1 MKSSFMVANRQLM
14 IRLAYAFGF
23 FIVATLLFG
32 ILADKVTES
41 ATASLDTSA
50 LLWINSH
57 TSAGLDVFF
66 VTITDLGGAIAVA
79 SISLALVIYYIVK
92 KRYHRA
98 VFVAAAVGGAALLNL
113 LLKLV
118 FERERPDLWE
128 VLITETSFSFPSGH
142 AMASSALALTIVAL
156 AWKTKWRYAIVF
168 AACLYGLL
176 IGFSR
181 LYLGVHFPTDI
192 IGGWI
197 VSAAWVAVVTAI
209 MYTYVFRKYHP
220 SQSADKAH
228 L

>member
-1 MKSSFMVANRQLM
+1 MTSSFLATNKQL
-14 IRLAYAFGF
+14 IVRLAYAFGF
-23 FIVATLLFG
+23 SIVATLLFG

-41 ATASLDTSA
+41 ATVSLDTSA

-57 TSAGLDVFF
+57 TSAGLDAFF
-66 VTITDLGGAIAVA
+66 VTVTDLGGAIAVA
-79 SISLALVIYYIVK
+79 SISLALVVYCILK
-92 KRYHRA
+92 KQYHRA

-156 AWKTKWRYAIVF
+156 AWKTRWRYAIIF
-168 AACLYGLL
+168 AACLYGLV

-181 LYLGVHFPTDI
+181 LYLGVHFPTDV

-197 VSAAWVAVVTAI
+197 VSAAWVSVVTAI

-220 SQSADKAH
+220 SQPADRTH

>member
-1 MKSSFMVANRQLM
+1 MTSSFVTANKQL
-14 IRLAYAFGF
+14 IVRLSYAFGF
-23 FIVATLLFG
+23 FIIATLLFG
-32 ILADKVTES
+32 VLADSVTES
-41 ATASLDTSA
+41 VTVSFDTSI

-57 TSAGLDVFF
+57 TSAGLDAFF
-66 VTITDLGGAIAVA
+66 VTVTDLGGAIAVA
-79 SISLALVIYYIVK
+79 AISLAFVTYYSIK

-98 VFVAAAVGGAALLNL
+98 VFVAAAVGGAALLSL

-118 FERERPDLWE
+118 FERERPDLWG

-156 AWKTKWRYAIVF
+156 AWKTRWRYAIIFV
-168 AACLYGLL
+168 ACLYGLV

-181 LYLGVHFPTDI
+181 LYLGVHFPTDV

-220 SQSADKAH
+220 SKPVDKAN